1 MAIEKLID
9 SIKEVFKGRDS
20 KKEEFENERF
30 RILKDIDTLV
40 EKRES
45 LSYKALIEEDKD
57 AIKEYDGIKARLE
70 IKQNQLKDL
79 EEKVKALD
87 KFELGVD
94 TKKKATDVYKEIQKE
109 IDNNSIKLGK
119 KLDAYTKAR
128 NELKAASLGV
138 IELYKETNL
147 LPLQLREVID
157 IIDPKDIGK
166 TEGDIEEFKEILR
179 TNNLDRYLYLFE
191 DTRLNYGKDIDR
203 KDINQILNA
212 RNTGYLNI
220 NLYH

>member
-1 MAIEKLID
+1 MAIENLID
-9 SIKEVFKGRDS
+9 SIKEVFRGRDS
-20 KKEEFENERF
+20 KKEEFESERF
-30 RILKDIDTLV
+30 KILKDIDTLV

-45 LSYKALIEEDKD
+45 LSYKALIDEDKD
-57 AIKEYDGIKARLE
+57 AIKEHEGIKARLE
-70 IKQNQLKDL
+70 IKQNELKAL

-94 TKKKATDVYKEIQKE
+94 TKKKAVDAYKEIQKE

-166 TEGDIEEFKEILR
+166 TEEDIEEFKDILR
-179 TNNLDRYLYLFE
+179 TNRLERYLYLFE
-191 DTRLNYGKDIDR
+191 DNRLKHGKNIKR
-203 KDINQILNA
+203 EEINQILNA
-212 RNTGYLNI
+212 TIVI
-220 NLYH
+220 NPYQ